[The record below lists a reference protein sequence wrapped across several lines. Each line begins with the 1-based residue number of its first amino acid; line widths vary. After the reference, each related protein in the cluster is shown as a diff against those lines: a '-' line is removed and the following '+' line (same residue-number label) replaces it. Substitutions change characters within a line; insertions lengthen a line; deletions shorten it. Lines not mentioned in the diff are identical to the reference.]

1 MPDTV
6 TVYINGHAVRVNRG
20 TSVAAAI
27 MMSGDFCRTSVQGE
41 PRSAVCGMGIC
52 FECRAAVNGIA
63 QQRTCQITCVDEMQV
78 VTRG

>member
-1 MPDTV
+1 MPDV
-6 TVYINGHAVRVNRG
+6 VIIHIDGHAVHVPHG

-27 MMSGDFCRTSVQGE
+27 MMSGGFCRTSVQGE

-52 FECRAAVNGIA
+52 FECRAAVNGVA
-63 QQRTCQITCVDEMQV
+63 QQRTCQITCADEMQV